1 LNFSEG
7 YTTLFGKQLELVF
20 PDPWLKSVLP
30 GVNLLAIPAVV
41 CNARQKVFPA
51 AREAADEST
60 G

>member
-7 YTTLFGKQLELVF
+7 YTTLFGKKPELVL
-20 PDPWLKSVLP
+20 PDPWMGPVLP

-41 CNARQKVFPA
+41 LNARQKVCSA
-51 AREAADEST
+51 AHEAGDESI